1 MALRSDGTTAFVV
14 SSSATARE
22 TSSWVANP
30 SRRSGLRKVDGIFLR
45 LNIFLGY
52 LEPQLKAPEIR
63 IAPCD
68 LAKQHDENIAP
79 VLFRRAYVGARSLH
93 LIADPTED
101 VDLPSGV
108 ESHLEIV
115 EFDRVES
122 GSVCARIESSNPL
135 AQTLCAGCHTHGRV
149 EGGLRDSSCCARF
162 VDTRCG
168 QT

>member
-1 MALRSDGTTAFVV
+1 MDR
-14 SSSATARE
+14 
-22 TSSWVANP
+22 
-30 SRRSGLRKVDGIFLR
+30 IFLCP
-45 LNIFLGY
+45 NIFLSY
-52 LEPQLKAPEIR
+52 TEPKLKAPEIR

-115 EFDRVES
+115 EFDRAES
-122 GSVCARIESSNPL
+122 GSVYARIESNNPL
-135 AQTLCAGCHTHGRV
+135 AQTLCAGCHAHGWV
-149 EGGLRDSSCCARF
+149 EGGLRDSSCCARLA
-162 VDTRCG
+162 DTRCG